1 MSMDETTD
9 LIRPVNLEREMR
21 ESYLDYAMSVIVARA
36 LPDARDGLKPVQRR
50 IVWGMFDG
58 GARAGTAY
66 RKSAGIVGDVMGRYH
81 PHGDSPVYEAMVRM
95 AQDFSMRYPLVDG
108 QGNFGSVD
116 GDPPAAMRYTEARL
130 APIAE
135 ELVADID
142 QNTVDFEPNYDG
154 RYEQPSILPS
164 RLPNLLLNGSS
175 GIAVGMATNIPPHNL
190 EEMLDAA
197 TLLIERPEA
206 TLDDLLGI
214 VRGPDFP
221 TAGIALVGENR
232 EQIRHAYGEGHGRI
246 TVHARTAVEEGAR
259 GRTQLIITELPYQV
273 NKASLIEKIANLVRE
288 KKIEG
293 IADLRDESDRDGL
306 RVVIELKREGSAQQI
321 KNLLSKHTAMR
332 STFAINMMAIV
343 DGAPR
348 RVGLKR
354 ALDIFLD
361 HRREVIRRR
370 SEFQL
375 EKARDREHILT
386 GLLRAIDML
395 DQVIAAIRGAES
407 AAAALG
413 LLQDD
418 PFAFTEA
425 QARAILDM
433 QLRRLAALERQELQ
447 DEHAELLERIAW
459 LEDLLAN
466 PRKIDF
472 LIRDDLKEL
481 RERYGNG
488 RRTEIVEGD
497 PESFREEDLVAHEEC
512 AVTLSRRNYVK
523 RTPLH
528 EFRTQRRGGQGSR
541 GAAVRDEDAVLK
553 LAVCDTHDNVLFF
566 TDRGKVYHL
575 RGYDIPD
582 SKKQARG
589 AFITNLIEI
598 DQRERVTTIVV
609 VKDYEHDF
617 LVLATRLGQAKKT
630 PLKEFEEVRR
640 NGKIA
645 MRLDDGDELIGARLA
660 REGDDLALISSDG
673 QAIRFAVRELRSA
686 SRISGGVRGIRLRD
700 GAWVV
705 GAEAV
710 EADGQQML
718 AITERGFGKRT
729 ELEQYPRK
737 GRGGQ
742 GVRTLNITEK
752 TGNVAAVR
760 LVAPGQELM
769 LVTEDGILIRTQV
782 DTISLLGRNTQGV
795 TVMKVGEN
803 DRVASIANFDPG
815 NGNGGGPRGRAV
827 PPPAPLP
834 EASPDDGE
842 PDADADAEPAE
853 AEVEAEPEAVA
864 PEAEPDAEPVE
875 AEVEA
880 EPEAL
885 APDAE
890 PDVDTLPV
898 EAEVEAEAE
907 AVAPEAEPDAE
918 PVEAEVEAEPEAVA
932 PDAEPDADAEPV
944 EAEVEAEAEAVAPE
958 AEPVGP
964 EAVAPPES
972 EMEEPPRPQGQMFFD
987 VDGDGPVIGGS
998 AS

>member
-1 MSMDETTD
+1 MSMEETTQ
-9 LIRPVNLEREMR
+9 IRPIDLEQEMR
-21 ESYLDYAMSVIVARA
+21 TSYLDYAMSVIVARA
-36 LPDARDGLKPVQRR
+36 LPDVRDGLKPVQRR

-58 GARAGTAY
+58 GARSGTAY

-81 PHGDSPVYEAMVRM
+81 PHGDSPVYEAMVRL

-130 APIAE
+130 ATMAE

-154 RYEQPSILPS
+154 RYQQPEILPS

-190 EEMLDAA
+190 EEIVEAA
-197 TLLIERPEA
+197 TLLIDNPEA
-206 TLDDLLGI
+206 TLDDILEI

-221 TAGIALVGENR
+221 TAGIALVGVER
-232 EQIRHAYGEGHGRI
+232 EQIRHAYGEGHGRV
-246 TVHARTAVEEGAR
+246 TVHARTAVEEGNR

-273 NKASLIEKIANLVRE
+273 NKSTLIEKIANLVRD

-293 IADLRDESDRDGL
+293 IADLRDESDRNGM

-321 KNLLSKHTAMR
+321 KNLLYKHTAMR

-354 ALDIFLD
+354 ALDLFLD
-361 HRREVIRRR
+361 HRREVVRRR

-375 EKARDREHILT
+375 EKAQEREHILT
-386 GLLRAIDML
+386 GLLRAIDLL
-395 DQVIAAIRGAES
+395 DQVIATIRGAES

-413 LLQDD
+413 LLQAE
-418 PFAFTEA
+418 PFEFSEA

-447 DEHAELLERIAW
+447 DEHQELIERIAY

-472 LIRDDLKEL
+472 LIKDDLAEL
-481 RERYGNG
+481 KDEYGNG

-512 AVTLSRRNYVK
+512 VITLSLRNYVK
-523 RTPLH
+523 RTKLE
-528 EFRTQRRGGQGSR
+528 EFRTQRRGGRGSR
-541 GAAVRDEDAVLK
+541 GAAIREEDAVMK
-553 LAVCDTHDNVLFF
+553 LVVGDTHDNILFF
-566 TDRGKVYHL
+566 TDQGKVYHL
-575 RGYDIPD
+575 RAYDIPD
-582 SKKQARG
+582 SKKQAKG
-589 AFITNLIEI
+589 TFITNLIEM

-617 LVLATRLGQAKKT
+617 MVLATSLGQAKKT

-645 MRLDDGDELIGARLA
+645 MRLDHGDTLISARLA
-660 REGDDLALISSDG
+660 RAESDLVLVSSDG
-673 QAIRFAVRELRSA
+673 QAARFAIRQLRSA
-686 SRISGGVRGIRLRD
+686 SRTSGGVRGMKLRD
-700 GAWVV
+700 GAYVV

-710 EADGQQML
+710 QSNEQQL
-718 AITERGFGKRT
+718 IVITERGFGKRT
-729 ELEQYPRK
+729 EMEQYPVK

-742 GVRTLNITEK
+742 GVRTLNITPK
-752 TGNVAAVR
+752 TGDVAAVR
-760 LVAPGQELM
+760 MVSPNHELM
-769 LVTEDGILIRTQV
+769 LVSEDGILIRTKV
-782 DTISLLGRNTQGV
+782 DSISLLGRNTQGV

-815 NGNGGGPRGRAV
+815 DSRQRQAAQAELPMNGRSNGSA
-827 PPPAPLP
+827 
-834 EASPDDGE
+834 
-842 PDADADAEPAE
+842 PAE
-853 AEVEAEPEAVA
+853 EEAEDE
-864 PEAEPDAEPVE
+864 
-875 AEVEA
+875 
-880 EPEAL
+880 
-885 APDAE
+885 
-890 PDVDTLPV
+890 
-898 EAEVEAEAE
+898 
-907 AVAPEAEPDAE
+907 
-918 PVEAEVEAEPEAVA
+918 
-932 PDAEPDADAEPV
+932 
-944 EAEVEAEAEAVAPE
+944 
-958 AEPVGP
+958 
-964 EAVAPPES
+964 
-972 EMEEPPRPQGQMFFD
+972 
-987 VDGDGPVIGGS
+987 
-998 AS
+998 

>member
-1 MSMDETTD
+1 MSMEETTQ
-9 LIRPVNLEREMR
+9 IRPIDLEQEMR
-21 ESYLDYAMSVIVARA
+21 TSYLDYAMSVIVARA
-36 LPDARDGLKPVQRR
+36 LPDVRDGLKPVQRR

-58 GARAGTAY
+58 GARSGTAY

-81 PHGDSPVYEAMVRM
+81 PHGDSPVYEAMVRL

-130 APIAE
+130 ATMAE

-154 RYEQPSILPS
+154 RYNQPEILPS

-190 EEMLDAA
+190 EEIVDAA
-197 TLLIERPEA
+197 TLLIDNPQA
-206 TLDDLLGI
+206 TLDDILEI
-214 VRGPDFP
+214 VKGPDFP
-221 TAGIALVGENR
+221 TAGIALVGKER
-232 EQIRHAYGEGHGRI
+232 EQIKHAYGEGHGRV
-246 TVHARTAVEEGAR
+246 TVHARTAVEEGNR
-259 GRTQLIITELPYQV
+259 GRTQIIITELPYQV

-293 IADLRDESDRDGL
+293 IADLRDESDRNGM

-321 KNLLSKHTAMR
+321 KNLLYKHTAMR

-354 ALDIFLD
+354 ALDLFLD
-361 HRREVIRRR
+361 HRREVLRRR

-375 EKARDREHILT
+375 QKAQEREHILT

-395 DQVIAAIRGAES
+395 DQVIATIRGAES

-413 LLQDD
+413 LLQAE
-418 PFAFTEA
+418 PFEFSEA

-447 DEHAELLERIAW
+447 DEHQELIERIAY

-472 LIRDDLKEL
+472 LIKDDLAEL
-481 RERYGNG
+481 RDEYGNG

-512 AVTLSRRNYVK
+512 VITLSLRNYVK
-523 RTPLH
+523 RTKLE
-528 EFRTQRRGGQGSR
+528 EFRTQRRGGRGSR
-541 GAAVRDEDAVLK
+541 GAAIREEDAVMK
-553 LAVCDTHDNVLFF
+553 LVVGDTHDNILFF
-566 TDRGKVYHL
+566 TDQGKVYHL
-575 RGYDIPD
+575 RAYDIPD
-582 SKKQARG
+582 SKKQAKG
-589 AFITNLIEI
+589 TFITNLIEM

-617 LVLATRLGQAKKT
+617 MVLATSLGQAKKT

-645 MRLDDGDELIGARLA
+645 MRLDDGDTLISARLA
-660 REGDDLALISSDG
+660 RAESDLVLVSSDG
-673 QAIRFAVRELRSA
+673 QAMRFAIRQLRSA
-686 SRISGGVRGIRLRD
+686 SRTSGGVRGMKLRD
-700 GAWVV
+700 GGYVV

-710 EADGQQML
+710 QSNEQQL
-718 AITERGFGKRT
+718 IVITERGFGKRT
-729 ELEQYPRK
+729 EMEQYPVK

-742 GVRTLNITEK
+742 GVRTLNITPK

-760 LVAPGQELM
+760 MVSPNHELM
-769 LVTEDGILIRTQV
+769 LVSEDGILIRTKV
-782 DTISLLGRNTQGV
+782 DSISLLGRNTQGV

-815 NGNGGGPRGRAV
+815 DSRQRQAAQAELPMNGRSNGTA
-827 PPPAPLP
+827 
-834 EASPDDGE
+834 
-842 PDADADAEPAE
+842 PAE
-853 AEVEAEPEAVA
+853 EEAE
-864 PEAEPDAEPVE
+864 
-875 AEVEA
+875 
-880 EPEAL
+880 
-885 APDAE
+885 
-890 PDVDTLPV
+890 
-898 EAEVEAEAE
+898 
-907 AVAPEAEPDAE
+907 
-918 PVEAEVEAEPEAVA
+918 
-932 PDAEPDADAEPV
+932 
-944 EAEVEAEAEAVAPE
+944 
-958 AEPVGP
+958 
-964 EAVAPPES
+964 
-972 EMEEPPRPQGQMFFD
+972 EE
-987 VDGDGPVIGGS
+987 
-998 AS
+998 

>member
-1 MSMDETTD
+1 MEETTT
-9 LIRPVNLEREMR
+9 IRPIDLEQEMR
-21 ESYLDYAMSVIVARA
+21 TSYLDYAMSVIVARA
-36 LPDARDGLKPVQRR
+36 LPDVRDGLKPVQRR

-58 GARAGTAY
+58 GARSGAAY

-81 PHGDSPVYEAMVRM
+81 PHGDSPVYEAMVRL

-130 APIAE
+130 ATMAE

-154 RYEQPSILPS
+154 RYQQPAILPS

-190 EEMLDAA
+190 EEIVDAA
-197 TLLIERPEA
+197 VLLIENPQA
-206 TLDDLLGI
+206 TLDDLLEI
-214 VRGPDFP
+214 IKGPDFP
-221 TAGIALVGENR
+221 TAGIALVGKER
-232 EQIRHAYGEGHGRI
+232 EQIRHAYGEGHGRV
-246 TVHARTAVEEGAR
+246 TVHARTAIEESAR
-259 GRTQLIITELPYQV
+259 GRTQIIITELPYQV

-293 IADLRDESDRDGL
+293 IAYLRDESDRNGM

-321 KNLLSKHTAMR
+321 KNLLYKHTAMR

-354 ALDIFLD
+354 ALDLFLD

-370 SEFQL
+370 TEFQL
-375 EKARDREHILT
+375 EKAREREHILT
-386 GLLRAIDML
+386 GLLRAIDLL
-395 DQVIAAIRGAES
+395 DEVIATIRGAES

-413 LLQDD
+413 LLQEE
-418 PFAFTEA
+418 PFEFSEA

-447 DEHAELLERIAW
+447 DEHQELIERIAF

-472 LIRDDLKEL
+472 LIKDDLQELRDD
-481 RERYGNG
+481 YGNG

-497 PESFREEDLVAHEEC
+497 AENFREEDLVPHEEC
-512 AVTLSRRNYVK
+512 VITLSLRNYVK
-523 RTPLH
+523 RTKLD

-541 GAAVRDEDAVLK
+541 GAQVRDEDAVMK
-553 LAVCDTHDNVLFF
+553 LVVGDSHDNILFF

-575 RGYDIPD
+575 RAYDIPD

-589 AFITNLIEI
+589 TFITNLIEM

-617 LVLATRLGQAKKT
+617 MVLATRQGQAKKT
-630 PLKEFEEVRR
+630 PLKEFGEVRR

-645 MRLDDGDELIGARLA
+645 MRLDDGDELIAARLA
-660 REGDDLALISSDG
+660 SAESDLVLVSSDG
-673 QAIRFAVRELRSA
+673 QAIRFSVETLRSA
-686 SRISGGVRGIRLRD
+686 SRISGGVRGLKLLGD
-700 GAWVV
+700 AYVV

-710 EADGQQML
+710 QSDDQQL
-718 AITERGFGKRT
+718 IVITERGFGKRT
-729 ELEQYPRK
+729 ALDQYARK
-737 GRGGQ
+737 GRAGQ
-742 GVRTLNITEK
+742 GVRTLNITPK

-760 LVAPGQELM
+760 LVSPNHELM
-769 LVTEDGILIRTQV
+769 LVSEDGILIRTKV
-782 DTISLLGRNTQGV
+782 DSISLLGRNTQGV
-795 TVMKVGEN
+795 TVMKVGEG

-815 NGNGGGPRGRAV
+815 DSRRRRAARRDQDRAQAELPLNGASGSNGA
-827 PPPAPLP
+827 
-834 EASPDDGE
+834 
-842 PDADADAEPAE
+842 
-853 AEVEAEPEAVA
+853 A
-864 PEAEPDAEPVE
+864 PED
-875 AEVEA
+875 
-880 EPEAL
+880 
-885 APDAE
+885 
-890 PDVDTLPV
+890 
-898 EAEVEAEAE
+898 
-907 AVAPEAEPDAE
+907 
-918 PVEAEVEAEPEAVA
+918 
-932 PDAEPDADAEPV
+932 
-944 EAEVEAEAEAVAPE
+944 
-958 AEPVGP
+958 
-964 EAVAPPES
+964 
-972 EMEEPPRPQGQMFFD
+972 
-987 VDGDGPVIGGS
+987 
-998 AS
+998 

>member
-1 MSMDETTD
+1 MSMEETTQ
-9 LIRPVNLEREMR
+9 IRPIDLEQEMR
-21 ESYLDYAMSVIVARA
+21 TSYLDYAMSVIVARA
-36 LPDARDGLKPVQRR
+36 LPDVRDGLKPVQRR

-58 GARAGTAY
+58 GARSGTAY

-81 PHGDSPVYEAMVRM
+81 PHGDSPVYEAMVRL

-130 APIAE
+130 ATMAE

-154 RYEQPSILPS
+154 RYQQPEILPS

-190 EEMLDAA
+190 EEIVEAA
-197 TLLIERPEA
+197 TLLIDNPQA
-206 TLDDLLGI
+206 TLDDILEI
-214 VRGPDFP
+214 VKGPDFP
-221 TAGIALVGENR
+221 TAGIALVGKER
-232 EQIRHAYGEGHGRI
+232 EQIKHAYGEGHGRV
-246 TVHARTAVEEGAR
+246 TVHARTAVEEGNR
-259 GRTQLIITELPYQV
+259 GRTQIIITELPYQV

-293 IADLRDESDRDGL
+293 IADLRDESDRNGM

-321 KNLLSKHTAMR
+321 KNLLYKHTAMR

-354 ALDIFLD
+354 ALDLFLD
-361 HRREVIRRR
+361 HRREVLRRR

-375 EKARDREHILT
+375 QKAQEREHILT

-395 DQVIAAIRGAES
+395 DQVIATIRGAES

-413 LLQDD
+413 LLQAE
-418 PFAFTEA
+418 PFEFSEA

-447 DEHAELLERIAW
+447 DEHQELIERIAY

-472 LIRDDLKEL
+472 LIKDDLQEL
-481 RERYGNG
+481 RDEYGNG

-512 AVTLSRRNYVK
+512 VITLSLRNYVK
-523 RTPLH
+523 RTKLE
-528 EFRTQRRGGQGSR
+528 EFRTQRRGGRGSR
-541 GAAVRDEDAVLK
+541 GAAIREEDAVMK
-553 LAVCDTHDNVLFF
+553 LVVGDTHDNILFF
-566 TDRGKVYHL
+566 TDQGKVYHL
-575 RGYDIPD
+575 RAYDIPD
-582 SKKQARG
+582 SKKQAKG
-589 AFITNLIEI
+589 TFITNLIEM

-609 VKDYEHDF
+609 VKDYEHDYM
-617 LVLATRLGQAKKT
+617 VLATSEGQAKKT

-645 MRLDDGDELIGARLA
+645 MRLDDGDTLISARLA
-660 REGDDLALISSDG
+660 REESDLVLVSSDG
-673 QAIRFAVRELRSA
+673 QAMRFAIRQLRSA
-686 SRISGGVRGIRLRD
+686 SRTSGGVRGMKLRD
-700 GAWVV
+700 GAYVV

-710 EADGQQML
+710 QSDEQQL
-718 AITERGFGKRT
+718 IVITERGFGKRT
-729 ELEQYPRK
+729 EMSQYPLK

-742 GVRTLNITEK
+742 GVRTLNITPK

-760 LVAPGQELM
+760 MVSPNHELM
-769 LVTEDGILIRTQV
+769 LVSEDGILIRTKV
-782 DTISLLGRNTQGV
+782 DSISLLGRNTQGV

-815 NGNGGGPRGRAV
+815 DSRQRQAAQAELPMNGRSNGTA
-827 PPPAPLP
+827 
-834 EASPDDGE
+834 
-842 PDADADAEPAE
+842 PAE
-853 AEVEAEPEAVA
+853 EEAE
-864 PEAEPDAEPVE
+864 
-875 AEVEA
+875 
-880 EPEAL
+880 
-885 APDAE
+885 
-890 PDVDTLPV
+890 
-898 EAEVEAEAE
+898 
-907 AVAPEAEPDAE
+907 
-918 PVEAEVEAEPEAVA
+918 
-932 PDAEPDADAEPV
+932 
-944 EAEVEAEAEAVAPE
+944 
-958 AEPVGP
+958 
-964 EAVAPPES
+964 
-972 EMEEPPRPQGQMFFD
+972 EE
-987 VDGDGPVIGGS
+987 
-998 AS
+998 

>member
-1 MSMDETTD
+1 MSMEETTT
-9 LIRPVNLEREMR
+9 IRPINLEQEMR
-21 ESYLDYAMSVIVARA
+21 TSYLDYAMSVIVARA

-58 GARAGTAY
+58 GARSGTAY

-81 PHGDSPVYEAMVRM
+81 PHGDSPVYEAMVRL

-130 APIAE
+130 ATMAE

-154 RYEQPSILPS
+154 RYEQPVILPS

-190 EEMLDAA
+190 EEIVEAA
-197 TLLIERPEA
+197 ILLLERPEA

-221 TAGIALVGENR
+221 TAGVALVGKER
-232 EQIRHAYGEGHGRI
+232 EHIRHAYGEGHGRV
-246 TVHARTAVEEGAR
+246 TVHARTAVEESSR
-259 GRTQLIITELPYQV
+259 GRTQLIVTELPYQV
-273 NKASLIEKIANLVRE
+273 NKAALIEKIANLVRE

-321 KNLLSKHTAMR
+321 KNLLYKHTAMR

-354 ALDIFLD
+354 ALDLFLD
-361 HRREVIRRR
+361 HRREVVRRR

-375 EKARDREHILT
+375 QKAQEREHILA
-386 GLLRAIDML
+386 GLLRAIEML
-395 DQVIAAIRGAES
+395 DRVIATIRGAES
-407 AAAALG
+407 ASAALG
-413 LLQDD
+413 LLQAP
-418 PFAFTEA
+418 PFEFSEA

-447 DEHAELLERIAW
+447 EERQELIERIAW

-472 LIRDDLKEL
+472 LIKDDLQEL
-481 RERYGNG
+481 KGEYGNG

-512 AVTLSRRNYVK
+512 AITLSRRNYVK
-523 RTPLH
+523 RTKLE

-541 GAAVRDEDAVLK
+541 GAAVRDEDAVMK
-553 LAVCDTHDNVLFF
+553 LVVGDTHDNILFF

-575 RGYDIPD
+575 RAYDIPD
-582 SKKQARG
+582 SKKQALG
-589 AFITNLIEI
+589 AFITNLIEM
-598 DQRERVTTIVV
+598 DQRERVTTVVV
-609 VKDYEHDF
+609 VKDYGHDF
-617 LVLATRLGQAKKT
+617 MVLATRQGQVKKT
-630 PLKEFEEVRR
+630 PLREFAEVRR

-645 MRLDDGDELIGARLA
+645 MRLDEGDELIAARVASAASDVL
-660 REGDDLALISSDG
+660 LVSSDG
-673 QAIRFAVRELRSA
+673 QAIRFGASELRNA
-686 SRISGGVRGIRLRD
+686 SRMSGGVRGLRLRP
-700 GAWVV
+700 GAGVV

-710 EADGQQML
+710 EPDGQQL
-718 AITERGFGKRT
+718 VAITERGFGKRT
-729 ELEQYPRK
+729 ALDQYARK

-742 GVRTLNITEK
+742 GVRTLNITAK
-752 TGNVAAVR
+752 TGEVAAVR
-760 LVAPGQELM
+760 MVAPNHELM
-769 LVTEDGILIRTQV
+769 LVSEDGILIRTKV
-782 DTISLLGRNTQGV
+782 DSISLLGRNTQGV

-815 NGNGGGPRGRAV
+815 DSRQRGAEREQAELPLNG
-827 PPPAPLP
+827 
-834 EASPDDGE
+834 S
-842 PDADADAEPAE
+842 
-853 AEVEAEPEAVA
+853 EPEA
-864 PEAEPDAEPVE
+864 
-875 AEVEA
+875 
-880 EPEAL
+880 
-885 APDAE
+885 
-890 PDVDTLPV
+890 
-898 EAEVEAEAE
+898 
-907 AVAPEAEPDAE
+907 
-918 PVEAEVEAEPEAVA
+918 
-932 PDAEPDADAEPV
+932 
-944 EAEVEAEAEAVAPE
+944 
-958 AEPVGP
+958 
-964 EAVAPPES
+964 
-972 EMEEPPRPQGQMFFD
+972 
-987 VDGDGPVIGGS
+987 
-998 AS
+998 